1 MTEETMKTARLGK
14 CVRLAMPIL
23 SGVALFPLAAV
34 AQSAR
39 GGARPVARP
48 QNDSAQMSQ
57 MADHVMSGPMD
68 ENMMKH
74 MELTPLRSPTRDDSI
89 RATKIATEL
98 RQAIAKYQDTAVAR
112 ADGYQMFL
120 PNVKEQRV
128 YHFTNYRRA
137 FVAAFHFD
145 ATKPTSILYKR
156 GDDGKLHLIG
166 AMYTMPKNAKLD
178 RLDARVP
185 LSIARWH
192 KHVNWCIPKKGDQ
205 ARWTEQRDGHPV
217 FGPES
222 PIATKTACDSV
233 NGDFHES
240 AFGWMI
246 HANVVEGHDLASIW
260 SDDHHRE
267 ADRAH
272 AQ

>member
-1 MTEETMKTARLGK
+1 MNKTRFGT

-23 SGVALFPLAAV
+23 TIAGLFPAA
-34 AQSAR
+34 ALGQTGQSR
-39 GGARPVARP
+39 PRPVARP
-48 QNDSAQMSQ
+48 ENDSAQMSG

-74 MELTPLRSPTRDDSI
+74 MEFTPLRAATHDDSV
-89 RATKIATEL
+89 RAMKVATEL
-98 RQAIAKYQDTAVAR
+98 RQSIAKYADTSGAR
-112 ADGYQMFL
+112 ADGYTMFL

-137 FVAAFHFD
+137 FAAAFHFD

-166 AMYTMPKNAKLD
+166 AMYTMPKNTKLD

-185 LSIARWH
+185 FGFAQWH

-205 ARWTEQRDGHPV
+205 ARWLEQRDGHPV

-222 PIATKTACDSV
+222 PIATKAACDAV
-233 NGDFHES
+233 NGDFHPS

-246 HANVVEGHDLASIW
+246 HANVIEGHDLASIW
-260 SDDHHRE
+260 SDDHHHE
-267 ADRAH
+267 GDHAH
-272 AQ
+272 AP